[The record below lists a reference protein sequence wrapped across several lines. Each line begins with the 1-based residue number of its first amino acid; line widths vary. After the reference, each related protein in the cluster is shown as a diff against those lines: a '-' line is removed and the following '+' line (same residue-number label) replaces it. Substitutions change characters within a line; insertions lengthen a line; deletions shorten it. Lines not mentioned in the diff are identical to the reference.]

1 MDTDPRHSRTQ
12 ISPGQFQPN
21 SKPSR
26 AVVAM
31 GHWFMEGQRV
41 SAEDSPVM
49 LHRVNSSFQA
59 LGDDIIFLFDRFQK
73 LQAYERETLDDLRDL
88 GVSVGDVVDYL
99 RAAPGLNPEGKP
111 IRTDVATAMRKREFQ
126 SRSDRIE
133 SSGRSA
139 ALLAGSAAL
148 LAVGAVV
155 AAPMVLPSVAPTVA
169 PAIAAAVMP
178 VLEFVAPLKDAALGL
193 VEFAAGGGALAVGWK
208 AWTGWQ
214 KVRSGSPRLD
224 IGRDDDFKDLPNSLG
239 AQDYDALNDHYEAIP
254 SADRYLLSHLS
265 NTEMRMFLG
274 GNDSVRK
281 HLLSTNPPAPVSKI
295 QARLDTLARGTG
307 NGVRSTLKRVASVCA
322 VLVTAPWHRDAG
334 NGRIPDLERRLESW
348 RANADMNRTFRE
360 ERMEAELEQARA
372 QSQAEQDRA
381 NRVLRFMP
389 QGLTH
394 PVGYRPSATLPVA
407 TRIIPAQ
414 FPIAPNAAPSGQD
427 EPPAPPPPR
436 RPSR

>member
-1 MDTDPRHSRTQ
+1 MDIDPRPLRTQ
-12 ISPGQFQPN
+12 IAPGQFQPN

-31 GHWFMEGQRV
+31 GHWYMEGQKV
-41 SAEDSPVM
+41 PAEDSAVM
-49 LHRVNSSFQA
+49 LHRVNSAFQA
-59 LGDDIIFLFDRFQK
+59 LGDDILFIFDRFQK

-88 GVSVGDVVDYL
+88 GVSVSDVVDYL

-155 AAPMVLPSVAPTVA
+155 AAPMVVPSIA
-169 PAIAAAVMP
+169 PAISATVSP
-178 VLEFVAPLKDAALGL
+178 VLEFVAPFKDAAMGL
-193 VEFAAGGGALAVGWK
+193 MEFAAGGGALAVCWK

-214 KVRSGSPRLD
+214 KIRSGSPRLD

-254 SADRYLLSHLS
+254 SSDRYLLAHLS
-265 NTEMRMFLG
+265 TTEMRMFLA

-281 HLLSTNPPAPVSKI
+281 HLLSANPPAPLSKI
-295 QARLDTLARGTG
+295 QARLDTLARGKG
-307 NGVRSTLKRVASVCA
+307 NGVGSTFKHVASVCA
-322 VLVTAPWHRDAG
+322 VLITAPWHRDTG
-334 NGRIPDLERRLESW
+334 NGRIPDLERRLENW

-360 ERMEAELEQARA
+360 DRMEAELEKARA
-372 QSQAEQDRA
+372 QAQAEQDRA

-389 QGLTH
+389 PNLGY
-394 PVGYRPSATLPVA
+394 PVGYRPSTDLPLATQ
-407 TRIIPAQ
+407 IIPAQ
-414 FPIAPNAAPSGQD
+414 LPVAPRSLADGQ
-427 EPPAPPPPR
+427 EQSPPPR
-436 RPSR
+436 PRGPAR